1 MKAKLQKIFVIA
13 QKKANFFA
21 EKGRIKVFSWF
32 YGVKELGK
40 GRSVLVKFRK

>member
-32 YGVKELGK
+32 YGGKELGK